1 MPDLISVTG
10 QHIDS
15 IIKID
20 DVDKESIVLITGQT
34 PPPPRAKRWMGG
46 GRLGY
51 VYTTSASNGDT
62 GWNQGRGLDGAGAR
76 GGYVADIGQGLNNSI
91 GYGYVD
97 PTADPLVKR
106 WVFGNELASG
116 ASGSTIYINSQS
128 CQPADLDGAG
138 RPTYAT
144 ESNYVSGSGNGAN
157 TGYISN
163 GQIMYGNGVWIRG
176 GKWLTDEGESHVIGR
191 STDGGN
197 SFTMVDMNNT
207 IQDYC
212 RAIGYEGGDSGN
224 WLAVVQS
231 HVWKSL
237 DDGAS
242 WTDLGALDGT
252 KDWNSMAYDGT
263 GRWIVV
269 GASGDGFTSIVP
281 IADMVPE
288 ETEDQ
293 WTALED
299 SFATAQTLYGIV
311 FMKGSVNKWVT
322 VGAGGTILSYAYTS
336 SNSERGN
343 NWTLESTPI
352 GTTLN
357 DVATDHTTIIAVG
370 DSGVILTSADADEWN
385 QLNTTNDGIG
395 TEQLRCISC
404 DIIGAGKVND

>member
-51 VYTTSASNGDT
+51 VYTTSASNGET

-76 GGYVADIGQGLNNSI
+76 GGYVADIGNGLLNSV

-106 WVFGNELASG
+106 WVFGLELASG
-116 ASGSTIYINSQS
+116 ASGSTPYINSQS

-176 GKWLTDEGESHVIGR
+176 GKWLTDGGESHVIGR

-197 SFTMVDMNNT
+197 SFTMVDMDNT

-212 RAIGYEGGDSGN
+212 RAVCYEGGASGN

-231 HVWKSL
+231 HVWKSQ

-252 KDWNSMAYDGT
+252 KDWHSIAYDGA

-269 GASGDGFTSIVP
+269 GASGDGFTSITP
-281 IADMVPE
+281 IADMEAE

-293 WTALED
+293 WIDLSSTLG
-299 SFATAQTLYGIV
+299 TAQNLYGLV
-311 FMKGSVNKWVT
+311 FMKGSVNKWVAC
-322 VGAGGTILSYAYTS
+322 GAGGTVLSYAYTS

-352 GTTLN
+352 STTLW

-370 DSGVILTSADADEWN
+370 NSGVILTSFDADEWN
-385 QLNTTNDGIG
+385 QLDKTTEGIG
-395 TEQLRCISC
+395 TEKLLCISS